1 MRKCEAMQPISIIWQ
16 RLVDEQ
22 GETCER
28 CGATGQELIKALRF
42 LSKALAPVGLSFT
55 LEEQAL
61 SPVEFAQDPL
71 RSNRILIDGRE
82 LGEWLGAEVGQSPCC
97 GPCGEAQCRTLTLDQ
112 RVYETIPAELIIQAG
127 LKAAYARATR
137 AGGCC

>member
-1 MRKCEAMQPISIIWQ
+1 MQPISIIWQ

-28 CGATGQELIKALRF
+28 CGATEQELIKALRF
-42 LSKALAPVGLSFT
+42 LTKALGPVGLSFT
-55 LEEQAL
+55 LESQAL
-61 SPVEFAQDPL
+61 SPAEFAQDPL
-71 RSNRILIDGRE
+71 QSNRILIDGRE
-82 LGEWLGAEVGQSPCC
+82 LGEWLGAKEGQSPCC

-137 AGGCC
+137 AGGGCC